1 MALVGKTLPANSGDI
16 RDAGSIPESGRTPGE
31 GHGNPLQYP
40 GLENSMNRETWQ
52 ATVHGVTKSQ
62 TRLSNF
68 HFDRS
73 PELRAS
79 SQVTQGDG
87 EGSNNLVFT
96 YTVARTGFG
105 VRIYPRAQP
114 SSVPGGHVSPS
125 ISGEAVDGPRVPPAG
140 CFPRAR
146 EPSSALSETSHS
158 HSVNIC
164 PVAGGPSSSP

>member
-1 MALVGKTLPANSGDI
+1 MGFPSGAEGEASACNVGHL
-16 RDAGSIPESGRTPGE
+16 GSIPVWGRSPGE
-31 GHGNPLQYP
+31 GNGYPFQYSY
-40 GLENSMNRETWQ
+40 LENSMNREAWQ

-68 HFDRS
+68 HFDHS

-87 EGSNNLVFT
+87 EGSSNLVFT

-114 SSVPGGHVSPS
+114 SSVPGGHVSPEYLW
-125 ISGEAVDGPRVPPAG
+125 GG
-140 CFPRAR
+140 CGWAQGTSCRTLPQSKRAFLCSLQN
-146 EPSSALSETSHS
+146 EPQPFCKHLP
-158 HSVNIC
+158 C
-164 PVAGGPSSSP
+164 GWWP